1 MSYFKKYEHAIAEA
15 LASTLFSAPETSI
28 ASSDDGLNLWEKL
41 TKEVQTESGT
51 IYFVGNGASASM
63 ASHMSLDVTKNGG
76 IKSLAFNDSAFLT
89 AISNDIDYER
99 VFALP
104 IEKFGQEGDML
115 IAISS
120 SGRSANIVE
129 AAKAAKRRKMIVVTL
144 TGMEPG
150 NPVRQ
155 LGDLNV
161 FVPAQTYGIV
171 ECSHQIL
178 VHCWLDKLME
188 IEPR

>member
-1 MSYFKKYEHAIAEA
+1 MSYFEKYERAIADA
-15 LASTLFSAPETSI
+15 LASTQFRGVDTDIPCKEK
-28 ASSDDGLNLWEKL
+28 GLEEWQKL
-41 TKEVQTESGT
+41 TLETKSTSGT

-63 ASHMSLDVTKNGG
+63 SSHMSLDVTKNGG
-76 IKSLAFNDSAFLT
+76 IKSLTFNDSAFLT
-89 AISNDIDYER
+89 AISNDIDYES

-104 IEKFGQEGDML
+104 IEKFGQEDDML

-120 SGRSANIVE
+120 SGGSANIVAAVN
-129 AAKAAKRRKMIVVTL
+129 AAKKQKMKVVTL
-144 TGMEPG
+144 TGMKPE

-161 FVPAQTYGIV
+161 YVPAETYGIV
-171 ECSHQIL
+171 ECCHQIL